1 MNLLLDIVL
10 VVALTI
16 IVMWLTK
23 KITERVINLIILF
36 KYKKRDNL
44 HNIESSG
51 IVYNKKTNKLEATPD
66 KTVLPF

>member
-16 IVMWLTK
+16 IAMWLTK
-23 KITERVINLIILF
+23 KITEHVINLIILF

-51 IVYNKKTNKLEATPD
+51 IVYNKKTNKGGAQ
-66 KTVLPF
+66 